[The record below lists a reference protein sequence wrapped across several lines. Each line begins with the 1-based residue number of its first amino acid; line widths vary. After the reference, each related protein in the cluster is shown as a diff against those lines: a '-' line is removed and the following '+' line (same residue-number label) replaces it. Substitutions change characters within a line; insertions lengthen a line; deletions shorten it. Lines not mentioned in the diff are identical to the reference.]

1 MKGTLAILMLLIA
14 LDLQAENRLAPTP
27 EAGLWRSE
35 SRLITDN
42 ESSLRRMRSVQPGL
56 AFSHVDYRILHETA
70 RRVAQPK
77 IELVCLTPS
86 QASELGSHHS
96 LHNILQRKLPECD
109 LSLQKIGRSIV
120 QVRGDCQDPERFN
133 GKMEGLVEFVST
145 QEIHASFLG
154 RAPSPGQP
162 ESNSPSGLIIQQHEV
177 HRWASPDCG
186 QYEPHDRMTF

>member
-1 MKGTLAILMLLIA
+1 MKGTLAILILLIA
-14 LDLQAENRLAPTP
+14 LDLHAENHLTPTP

-42 ESSLRRMRSVQPGL
+42 EGSLRRMRSVQPSL
-56 AFSHVDYRILHETA
+56 ALSNVDFRTLQDTA
-70 RRVAQPK
+70 IRVAQPR

-86 QASELGSHHS
+86 QVAELGSHYS
-96 LHNILQRKLPECD
+96 LHIILQRKLPECD
-109 LSLQKIGRSIV
+109 LNLQRINRSTV

-145 QEIHASFLG
+145 HEIHASFLG

-177 HRWASPDCG
+177 HRWTSADCA
-186 QYEPHDRMTF
+186 QHEPHERMAF